1 MERYIW
7 VLLLCGCSFDVGL
20 LGPRDSG
27 GQDSSTDATMFVTP
41 DSGGDAAELVDA
53 GQDTSDDA
61 FVGSDAGSDAW
72 SEEPDGGVDAPVVLS
87 CTDIPSIAGSYR
99 ITRRLMGCAAA
110 DYGYAPL
117 TRLDACEYEF
127 DDGNIEGNHV
137 FDGPCDVVVEGSE
150 YRFECVITYS
160 AWRYVCTLSPVSGG
174 LNIDCRF
181 LSGSVPPTTDPCS
194 FFAAEE

>member
-1 MERYIW
+1 MERYYIW
-7 VLLLCGCSFDVGL
+7 VLFLCGCSFDVGL

-27 GQDSSTDATMFVTP
+27 GPDSSTDAPLVVD
-41 DSGGDAAELVDA
+41 DSGADAEESSDVGQDA
-53 GQDTSDDA
+53 GTDADESD
-61 FVGSDAGSDAW
+61 VGSDAW
-72 SEEPDGGVDAPVVLS
+72 SEAPDGGTDAPVVLS

-150 YRFECVITYS
+150 HRFECVITYS